1 MTNSTQRGFQPNARP
16 TKLAPAHPLEV
27 FSSSKEAVAR
37 LIEIFE
43 ANTAYIRKH
52 FQNLLEGKPLEYR
65 VRAFY
70 PQVQIVT
77 DSHIRHDS
85 RLSYGFVSG
94 PGRHAATITRP
105 DLYRN
110 YLETQLSLL
119 MKNHEVPILV
129 GDSDMPI
136 PLHFAFYDGTHVE
149 GGAAAAQAVL
159 PQRSATRTTQSAPD
173 APISNSPPVD
183 GGPKSGV
190 DGFQGLVI
198 PLGGIKTGP
207 AEYERIAQDDKT
219 TSGRRGHEALRPRQ
233 ARFSDRRRRVSGRQ
247 RQRTTA
253 PSVAAK
259 GSGKGNK
266 RK

>member
-1 MTNSTQRGFQPNARP
+1 MNNPKNPSERKPDHILEKIEWPTFPFHQPSKKSKITSRSSIQFPRRGN
-16 TKLAPAHPLEV
+16 H
-27 FSSSKEAVAR
+27 
-37 LIEIFE
+37 
-43 ANTAYIRKH
+43 
-52 FQNLLEGKPLEYR
+52 
-65 VRAFY
+65 
-70 PQVQIVT
+70 
-77 DSHIRHDS
+77 
-85 RLSYGFVSG
+85 
-94 PGRHAATITRP
+94 
-105 DLYRN
+105 
-110 YLETQLSLL
+110 YLR
-119 MKNHEVPILV
+119 M
-129 GDSDMPI
+129 G
-136 PLHFAFYDGTHVE
+136 